1 MFFAGWRQ
9 RRRERKAE
17 AKALEAAL
25 VEADQHL
32 RDGKKVNAIKAV
44 RRHTGLGLKEAK
56 VLIDN
61 RYATQEY
68 LT

>member
-1 MFFAGWRQ
+1 MFFSGWRKK
-9 RRRERKAE
+9 RRERKV
-17 AKALEAAL
+17 LEAAL

-61 RYATQEY
+61 RYTAQEY